1 MSEHFSFSAPG
12 RVEISGNHTDHQHG
26 CVLAAAIDL
35 EARAD
40 VVLNGTDRIRVFSEG
55 FAPTDISL
63 DDLSV
68 REEEKNTTAAL
79 VRGVAAAFT
88 ERGAKIQGF
97 DATITASVP
106 LGSGLSSSAA
116 FEVLIG
122 RIINTLF
129 FDNKVSAVEIA
140 RIGQYA
146 ENVYFG
152 KPCGLMDQTASSV
165 GGLVF
170 IDFADPADP
179 VVERVSYD
187 FASSGYTLCT
197 VDSGADHADLTD
209 EYAAIP
215 GEIKILCRKMG
226 KEFLRDIDEKD
237 FYSRLGELRAAAGD
251 RAVLRSIHFYDENN
265 RVMAQAE
272 AIRNGDFETFL
283 SYVNSSGQSS
293 WDLLQNV
300 IPCGFTQ
307 HQDMAFAITLCK
319 KLLGDNGAVRVHG
332 GGFAGTC
339 LVFVKNEA
347 LDGFVEGVEK
357 VLGKGSCHVL
367 HICG

>member
-1 MSEHFSFSAPG
+1 MSEHYFFSAPG

-26 CVLAAAIDL
+26 CVLAAAIDM
-35 EARAD
+35 ETKAD
-40 VVLNGTDRIRVFSEG
+40 VTLNGSSLIRVFSEG
-55 FAPTDISL
+55 FAPAEISL

-68 REEEKNTTAAL
+68 HEDEKNSTAAL
-79 VRGVAAAFT
+79 VRGVAAAFK
-88 ERGAKIQGF
+88 ERGADIKGF
-97 DATITASVP
+97 DAKVTSTVLP
-106 LGSGLSSSAA
+106 GSGLSSSAA

-122 RIINTLF
+122 RMINSLF
-129 FDNKVSAVEIA
+129 FGGRVSAVEVA

-170 IDFADPADP
+170 IDFADPSAP
-179 VVERVSYD
+179 VVESVPFD
-187 FASSGYTLCT
+187 FAESGYVVCT

-215 GEIKILCRKMG
+215 GELKTLCRAMG
-226 KEFLRDIDEKD
+226 KEFLRDIDEKE
-237 FYSRLGELRAAAGD
+237 FYLHLGELRSIAGD
-251 RAVLRSIHFYDENN
+251 RAVLRAIHFYDENN
-265 RVMAQAE
+265 RVISQVNALK
-272 AIRNGDFETFL
+272 NGDFKLFL
-283 SYVNSSGQSS
+283 DYVNLSGQSS
-293 WDLLQNV
+293 WDYLQN
-300 IPCGFTQ
+300 ITPCGYTR

-319 KLLGDNGAVRVHG
+319 KLLGENGAVRVHG

-339 LVFVKNEA
+339 LAFVKNEA
-347 LDGFVEGVEK
+347 LDGFVDGVEK

-367 HICG
+367 HICR